1 MEAALKACI
10 HYLTIG
16 VLVFATSDRA
26 VVRSQSN
33 APWISGEQ
41 QSQLIAG
48 LQSKLPPGWILT
60 PRGLGAIPDEW
71 RSLDSRT
78 FQIDGRNGDRSFRT
92 WFVPADWIGIRLP
105 DPTRRRVV
113 YWEGILQ
120 DSQYKSITVGEA
132 AIHEAVHATGMNTP
146 SLVNSG
152 WFSAITRF
160 GDRLDDIDRRTQEL
174 VRTFCATRDCVTE
187 AAYSLIVL
195 GVPARSLTRECAE
208 RGIGRA
214 QEFCAS
220 ALGYWGE
227 PENVPLLNALVA
239 RPSVSAAV
247 RRNAAF
253 SLMKMADPSS
263 GPALRLALQATSVA
277 DRLTTFVIASAI
289 GRIRYAAAGP
299 DLLDRLL
306 RESDRFTQLRLASTL
321 ADVRYVPAVPAIQR
335 LCSTTAISSDW
346 LIANSGHRDYH
357 ALPEVALL
365 RISAPWGA
373 PTDQIRLLIMPPDT
387 LTVRGSI
394 QVAALIENV
403 GNKDLPTLGMTSGVW
418 VINGKEYPAIDRP
431 RWDGNMNIAVNNLD
445 IRAVDLSPA
454 ISAPGTHSVHY
465 RLLGATSNQLT
476 LDFRGVSR

>member
-1 MEAALKACI
+1 MEASRKACI
-10 HYLTIG
+10 HCLTIG
-16 VLVFATSDRA
+16 FVLFATSDRA
-26 VVRSQSN
+26 VVGSQSN
-33 APWISGEQ
+33 APWISAEQ

-48 LQSKLPPGWILT
+48 LQSKLPAGWILT
-60 PRGLGAIPDEW
+60 PRGVGAIPEEW
-71 RSLDSRT
+71 RSLDART

-92 WFVPADWIGIRLP
+92 WFMPADWIGIRLP
-105 DPTRRRVV
+105 DPTRRRVI

-120 DSQYKSITVGEA
+120 DSQYKSITVGEV

-174 VRTFCATRDCVTE
+174 VRTFCTTRDCVTE

-208 RGIGRA
+208 RATGRA
-214 QEFCAS
+214 QESCAG
-220 ALGYWGE
+220 ALGYWAE
-227 PENVPLLNALVA
+227 PENVPLLNELVA

-247 RRNAAF
+247 RRSAAF
-253 SLMKMADPSS
+253 SLTKMADPSS
-263 GPALRLALQATSVA
+263 GPALRLALQATPFA
-277 DRLTTFVIASAI
+277 DRLTTTSLAAAI

-299 DLLDRLL
+299 DLLERLV
-306 RESDRFTQLRLASTL
+306 RESDRFFQIRLASAL
-321 ADVRYVPAVPAIQR
+321 ADLRYVPAVPAIER

-346 LIANSGHRDYH
+346 IIVNGRQGDYH
-357 ALPEVALL
+357 NLPEVALL

-373 PTDQIRLLIMPPDT
+373 STDQIRLLVTPPDK
-387 LTVRGSI
+387 LTVPGRI

-403 GNKDLPTLGMTSGVW
+403 GNKDLAMLRNTSGVW
-418 VINGKEYPAIDRP
+418 VINGREYPAIDRP
-431 RWDGNMNIAVNNLD
+431 MFDGNFNVAVNGVD
-445 IRAVDLSPA
+445 VRVVDLSPA
-454 ISAPGTHSVHY
+454 ITVPGTHSAHY

-476 LDFRGVSR
+476 ITVH